1 MDNGQ
6 KKNRISIPMEAFVK
20 TDDIVRD
27 MREIIESSQKMAY
40 KAVNTVLIQRNWML
54 GYRIAE
60 EELHGADRAEYGAN
74 IIVKLAKELTA
85 EYGKGFTKSNLYNF
99 YLFYKM
105 YPKIFQSLSG
115 KSSILLTWSHYA
127 VLLQVNDKAA
137 REWYEKEAIHQTW
150 SVRTLQRNVSLRKV
164 VWKSVYFR
172 IYRNS

>member
-1 MDNGQ
+1 
-6 KKNRISIPMEAFVK
+6 MEAFVK

-115 KSSILLTWSHYA
+115 KSSILLTWSH
-127 VLLQVNDKAA
+127 
-137 REWYEKEAIHQTW
+137 
-150 SVRTLQRNVSLRKV
+150 
-164 VWKSVYFR
+164 
-172 IYRNS
+172 